1 MLKDAKF
8 PMASDPTGEIS
19 SLFGVYIEDEG
30 LALRGT
36 FVISPDG
43 TLMNTEVN
51 FPNLGRN
58 IEDLVRR
65 LKANIYLAENP
76 VEACPAQWQKAG
88 DTTLTPSAAMVGHVA
103 EAMEGKPKG
112 KKK

>member
-19 SLFGVYIEDEG
+19 RLFGVYLEDEG

-36 FVISPDG
+36 FVINPEG
-43 TLMNTEVN
+43 TLMNSEVN
-51 FPNLGRN
+51 FLNLGRN
-58 IEDLVRR
+58 IDDLVRR
-65 LKANIYLAENP
+65 LRANIYLAANP
-76 VEACPAQWQKAG
+76 VQACPAQWNKPG
-88 DTTLTPSAAMVGHVA
+88 DTTLTPSASMVGHVA
-103 EAMEGKPKG
+103 EAMESKPKG